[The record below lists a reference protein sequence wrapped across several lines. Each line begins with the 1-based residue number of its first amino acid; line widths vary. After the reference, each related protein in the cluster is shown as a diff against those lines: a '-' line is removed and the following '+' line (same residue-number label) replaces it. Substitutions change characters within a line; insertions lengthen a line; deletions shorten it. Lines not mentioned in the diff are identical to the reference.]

1 MGNYNRQI
9 MSWILGNPKSL
20 SLCVVTED
28 EHSILNKASEYV
40 NSTDFEFEFFINGRL
55 KTGCI
60 QAFKS
65 SNLEKSEKEEFHQIL
80 LHIFCRE
87 KKRPKFVMKPSK
99 KERESGIMED
109 QRLTTTI
116 CKSELQQL
124 DSLSLCKEPLSSL
137 GSLCNQWLVGLVVEW
152 KTSIG
157 ESGVRDPSLTHLFF
171 SGNHSLHLEMV
182 MSPKSNTCVFI
193 FYHFDQCQSFGRWKM
208 RQYTNNMFFHLLI
221 NTKKKD
227 DKMKWWEDACGT
239 WIPLSFFRLERLGK
253 GDWVGKKKETKKQ
266 SDKLQCANLFFSLFF
281 LSVPRRINTF
291 GTWSSLTLT
300 FN

>member
-1 MGNYNRQI
+1 
-9 MSWILGNPKSL
+9 
-20 SLCVVTED
+20 
-28 EHSILNKASEYV
+28 
-40 NSTDFEFEFFINGRL
+40 
-55 KTGCI
+55 
-60 QAFKS
+60 
-65 SNLEKSEKEEFHQIL
+65 
-80 LHIFCRE
+80 
-87 KKRPKFVMKPSK
+87 MKPRK

-208 RQYTNNMFFHLLI
+208 RQCTNNMFFHLLI
-221 NTKKKD
+221 NTKKKMTRWND
-227 DKMKWWEDACGT
+227 ERMHEAHGSLFLFSDSKGRERGIGWERRRKQRNKATNCNVQ
-239 WIPLSFFRLERLGK
+239 ICFSLSFCWL
-253 GDWVGKKKETKKQ
+253 
-266 SDKLQCANLFFSLFF
+266 F
-281 LSVPRRINTF
+281 LSVPRRNNMVK
-291 GTWSSLTLT
+291 SL
-300 FN
+300 FDFQVMARWCSGRMKD